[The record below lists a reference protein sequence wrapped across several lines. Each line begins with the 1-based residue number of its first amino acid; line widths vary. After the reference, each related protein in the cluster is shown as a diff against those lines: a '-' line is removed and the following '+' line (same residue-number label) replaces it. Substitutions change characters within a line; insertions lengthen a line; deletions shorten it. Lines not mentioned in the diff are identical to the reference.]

1 LCVVHGDHERR
12 TAGKE
17 PYYVQYP
24 SRQHP
29 RLRQRTTGPG
39 NTSRQGFRGRVA
51 EKCDLHGSPPR
62 SGKHRKDL
70 PGDVAEQVIK
80 RRKRERSL
88 R

>member
-17 PYYVQYP
+17 PHYVQYP

-29 RLRQRTTGPG
+29 QLRQRTTGPG
-39 NTSRQGFRGRVA
+39 KTSRQGFRGRVA

-62 SGKHRKDL
+62 SGKHRKAL
-70 PGDVAEQVIK
+70 PGDVAEQVIE
-80 RRKRERSL
+80 RRKGERSL